1 MTVLPP
7 AEPLTRGAEK
17 YARTRI
23 IARGKHSVKNFGTGR
38 TNLTHSESLASGRGV
53 SPADWT
59 KGRCPVD
66 VDQGPSRPVVSCEH
80 VKGVKL
86 SLAGDRV
93 FVSDAVAARACD
105 EVTDDLKSPEN
116 ACRLLGSIER
126 LESSHGTEHDLN
138 E

>member
-1 MTVLPP
+1 M
-7 AEPLTRGAEK
+7 
-17 YARTRI
+17 
-23 IARGKHSVKNFGTGR
+23 
-38 TNLTHSESLASGRGV
+38 
-53 SPADWT
+53 
-59 KGRCPVD
+59 
-66 VDQGPSRPVVSCEH
+66 SCEH